1 MAAPISTLDLS
12 LASGDEIPIEERA
25 AEEVT
30 QVQGVSTAPAG
41 VKVRNPAFDVTPA
54 RYITGIITEKG
65 VVRGDYQREL
75 KALVGR

>member
-1 MAAPISTLDLS
+1 MDHVLK
-12 LASGDEIPIEERA
+12 LASGDEIPIEERS

-30 QVQGVSTAPAG
+30 RVQGVSIAPQG

-65 VVRGDYQREL
+65 VVRGDYQQEL
-75 KALVGR
+75 KALVGQ